1 MGSSVFEKREQH
13 LTHLGSC
20 ELLLK
25 MLPVLSSTFKTNNI
39 VPVQAWRASALI
51 VLSPWERG
59 GKSRILLVLMERKEG
74 DSENRVAER
83 DWTAR
88 ECLRARAGE
97 TKVRT
102 EHTRKRRERERYNLL
117 PPKRTF
123 GSAP

>member
-74 DSENRVAER
+74 GRQ
-83 DWTAR
+83 
-88 ECLRARAGE
+88 
-97 TKVRT
+97 
-102 EHTRKRRERERYNLL
+102 
-117 PPKRTF
+117 
-123 GSAP
+123 